1 MLFFSFRFLL
11 VFVPSAVGVSVP
23 YAERGSDVV
32 VHGFEQNGVLASVAF
47 GDPEEAGS
55 GPDDSG
61 VAFDA
66 GFPRAAV
73 WAWAGPMP
81 FPDMRCGVFHGLP
94 SVMTTARMPSEVL
107 FV

>member
-1 MLFFSFRFLL
+1 MSSSMVLSKTAFWH
-11 VFVPSAVGVSVP
+11 PWHSAIQKK
-23 YAERGSDVV
+23 RVV
-32 VHGFEQNGVLASVAF
+32 A
-47 GDPEEAGS
+47 
-55 GPDDSG
+55 PDDSG